1 MDVFAEND
9 MENEKVDKIE
19 DENKTENQEVKY
31 MKNNKD

>member
-9 MENEKVDKIE
+9 MENENGDKIE